1 MASTF
6 TLTPNAVEWITGDCR
21 WNTWKEW
28 VTETLGEYAD
38 SYDIEEV
45 AKRIASAYGALLPA
59 PMVMAENFIYIEA
72 EHGLD
77 LDQVRQEVRQAAA
90 DLDVWAII
98 RECELPG

>member
-6 TLTPNAVEWITGDCR
+6 TLTANAVEWITGDP
-21 WNTWKEW
+21 WNTWEEW
-28 VTETLGEYAD
+28 TAAVLGGYASDYDMAEVTAR
-38 SYDIEEV
+38 V
-45 AKRIASAYGALLPA
+45 AAAHGALLPA
-59 PMVMAENFIYIEA
+59 PIELVGSVIYIEA

>member
-6 TLTPNAVEWITGDCR
+6 TLTANAIEWVTGDP
-21 WNTWKEW
+21 WNTWEEW
-28 VTETLGEYAD
+28 TAAVLGGYASDYDMAEVTAR
-38 SYDIEEV
+38 V
-45 AKRIASAYGALLPA
+45 AAAHGALLPA
-59 PMVMAENFIYIEA
+59 PMRMVGPFIYIEA

>member
-6 TLTPNAVEWITGDCR
+6 TLTSNAVEWITGDCR

-45 AKRIASAYGALLPA
+45 AKRIAAAFGDLLPA
-59 PMVMAENFIYIEA
+59 SMELVGSFIYIEVG
-72 EHGLD
+72 HGLD
-77 LDQVRQEVRQAAA
+77 LELVHTNVREEAAA
-90 DLDVWAII
+90 LDVWPII
-98 RECELPG
+98 RGCELPG

>member
-1 MASTF
+1 
-6 TLTPNAVEWITGDCR
+6 
-21 WNTWKEW
+21 
-28 VTETLGEYAD
+28 
-38 SYDIEEV
+38 
-45 AKRIASAYGALLPA
+45 
-59 PMVMAENFIYIEA
+59 MVMAENFIYIEA